1 MAAFDFTE
9 IPEAHLEQLR
19 RRSKTALSL
28 LDDAGPGG
36 GLSCA
41 LNADNLSR
49 RLQLTAADHGD
60 VHLTFRF
67 FLEPE
72 PDG

>member
-28 LDDAGPGG
+28 LDDAGPEG
-36 GLSCA
+36 
-41 LNADNLSR
+41 
-49 RLQLTAADHGD
+49 AA
-60 VHLTFRF
+60 
-67 FLEPE
+67 
-72 PDG
+72 